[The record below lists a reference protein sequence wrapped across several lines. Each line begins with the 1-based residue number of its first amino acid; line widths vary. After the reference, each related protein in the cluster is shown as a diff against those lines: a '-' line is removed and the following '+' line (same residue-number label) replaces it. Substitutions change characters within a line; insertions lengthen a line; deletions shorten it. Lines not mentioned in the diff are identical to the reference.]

1 MHLHIYISKY
11 QYSCPCWQE
20 NIYGNPKK
28 IFKSGSIHHSAHI
41 SRAGSQR
48 DRTTVHILEF
58 SPCEESYHEYFW
70 IAATSGP
77 ALATLGSANLWAMF
91 EEIPTFHKE
100 FFKDLCQSRH
110 QKTSA
115 TEVGML
121 VVSTNKLLRPRQT
134 WLTGL
139 AASLAGSAG
148 LCVNHFPIAQLG
160 GKSGVNTDSELS
172 GQFIRAI

>member
-1 MHLHIYISKY
+1 MQLRIYISKY

-28 IFKSGSIHHSAHI
+28 IFKSGSIHHSGHI

-48 DRTTVHILEF
+48 DRTSVDILEF

-77 ALATLGSANLWAMF
+77 ALATLGSADLWAMF
-91 EEIPTFHKE
+91 DEIPTLHKDL
-100 FFKDLCQSRH
+100 FMDLCQPGI
-110 QKTSA
+110 KETSA

-121 VVSTNKLLRPRQT
+121 VCKRPRVQE
-134 WLTGL
+134 
-139 AASLAGSAG
+139 ASSNMAHRSGRQPGCA
-148 LCVNHFPIAQLG
+148 VLG
-160 GKSGVNTDSELS
+160 WAECKSFSHCT
-172 GQFIRAI
+172 IRREKWR